1 MSRRG
6 ALLTTLLLAGCSGGP
21 PPGDAGVTPD
31 PTHRLGLNDVT
42 WLFPLEKLDAGTPFP
57 PAAQLLSSVSVAR
70 LTTALPMAR
79 TEVDRLRVV
88 GLRFDRCDRSEPGVP
103 CPATADGIF
112 RVVLQPVLA
121 GSAATEDL
129 ALHAFYPVPVGEVPG
144 VVTEL
149 RELAS
154 LQGRPRE
161 SPLQVNQAWTTEPR
175 YRAKLGALL
184 SRYATSTRLKR
195 LTLFGRL
202 SDRGTVEWVFRG
214 EQLSGT
220 TLAPIVI
227 PGIDAGAQEVLLTG
241 ADSYRVTPVV
251 DAPAGFASTLERT
264 AFGAADAGTQRA
276 GLESLVTVDD
286 PRSHTADTVQC
297 VSCHVSS
304 TLLPAR
310 AATLGLDPAAL
321 PGPFMAP
328 AFDLTP
334 LGDPAIRART
344 LRALGWL
351 GDQPLVSQRVV
362 NETAYVLLELDP

>member
-1 MSRRG
+1 MTRARLSAV
-6 ALLTTLLLAGCSGGP
+6 ALLAALAGCEAAP
-21 PPGDAGVTPD
+21 APDAGALD

-42 WLFPLEKLDAGTPFP
+42 WLFPLERLDAGTPFP
-57 PAAQLLSSVSVAR
+57 PAAQLLSSVSVER

-79 TEVDRLRVV
+79 TEVSRLRVV

-103 CPATADGIF
+103 CPATSDGLF

-129 ALHAFYPVPVGEVPG
+129 ALHAFYPVPVGDVPA

-161 SPLQVNQAWTTEPR
+161 SRLQVSEAWTGDPR

-214 EQLSGT
+214 EQLAGT

-227 PGIDAGAQEVLLTG
+227 SGVDAGAQEVLLTG

-264 AFGAADAGTQRA
+264 TFDTADGGTQRA

-286 PRSHTADTVQC
+286 PRAHTADTVQC
-297 VSCHVSS
+297 VSCHVAT
-304 TLLPAR
+304 TLLAAR
-310 AATLGLDPAAL
+310 AGTLGVDPATL
-321 PGPFMAP
+321 PGHFPAP
-328 AFDLTP
+328 AFDLTA
-334 LGDPAIRART
+334 LGEPAIRART
-344 LRALGWL
+344 LRALGYL

-362 NETAYVLLELDP
+362 NETANVVLELDP